1 MLWGTYHDSWTVA
14 CRISWRLLFDAGFEG
29 VPQTAVAGTSHH
41 ARLFHLL

>member
-1 MLWGTYHDSWTVA
+1 MA
-14 CRISWRLLFDAGFEG
+14 LLFDAGLEV